1 MLKKKLTAVFI
12 LFLALCV
19 HSAAVFGQETSGF
32 TLGTRAAF
40 NTDRMDETFQQYDL
54 FGTFPLP
61 RAYEW
66 ESGWRIESL
75 ADLTLSV
82 LNGEGETGGTIAV
95 GPDLFLLCPKR
106 WIALNMG
113 GGFGFYDDHKFG
125 EYDLGGPL
133 FFHFQAGATVFLHP
147 SLSVGYRYHHKSN
160 GSIYDKNPSFNMHQF
175 EMRFWF

>member
-1 MLKKKLTAVFI
+1 MWKKNLSAIVF
-12 LFLALCV
+12 LLLSLST
-19 HSAAVFGQETSGF
+19 HSAVGFCQEISGF
-32 TLGTRAAF
+32 TAGTRAAF
-40 NTDRMDETFQQYDL
+40 STVRMEENFQQYDL
-54 FGTFPLP
+54 FGTLPLP
-61 RAYEW
+61 WTYEW

-113 GGFGFYDDHKFG
+113 GGLGFYEDHKFG
-125 EYDLGGPL
+125 KYTLGGPL
-133 FFHFQAGATVFLHP
+133 FFHFQTGATVFVHP

-160 GSIYDKNPSFNMHQF
+160 GNIFYKNSSLNMHQF
-175 EMRFWF
+175 ELRFWF